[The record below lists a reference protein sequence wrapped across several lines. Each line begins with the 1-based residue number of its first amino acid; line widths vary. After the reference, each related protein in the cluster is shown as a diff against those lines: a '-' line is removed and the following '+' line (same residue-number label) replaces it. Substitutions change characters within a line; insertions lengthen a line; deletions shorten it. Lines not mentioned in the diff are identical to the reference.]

1 MLACAVALIL
11 LIDVSGSV
19 SPDNLVLQRQG
30 IVAALETPQVKKTIL
45 SQPQGMAISVIEWSG
60 TTKTILPWQH
70 VKTSQDLDIVIKHL
84 QSEPPGSGGVTAMGW
99 ALQKALEYFDQVPC
113 AAELK
118 IIDVSGDGASNE
130 GPGPQ
135 QFRDQAQQR
144 EITINGLPIVTY
156 LEPDIA
162 DYYQN
167 NVVTLDG
174 FVITAEDFQDF
185 SRALRRKLV
194 LEISRYSR

>member
-19 SPDNLVLQRQG
+19 SPDNLALQRLG
-30 IVAALETPQVKKTIL
+30 IVSALETPQVKKTIL
-45 SQPQGMAISVIEWSG
+45 NQPGGMALAVIEWSG
-60 TTKTILPWQH
+60 TTRTILPWQH
-70 VKTSQDLDIVIKHL
+70 VKTPQDLDVVIQHL
-84 QSEPPGSGGVTAMGW
+84 QSEPPGLGGVTAMGW

-135 QFRDQAQQR
+135 QFRDQAQAR